1 MVLIPLAESVLDD
14 YEGNSWF
21 INHLCDGLS
30 HEESLIQPGFEA
42 NCFNWV
48 MGHIVSQRISVLEV
62 LGLEPIWS
70 PDIFSLYKTG
80 SDPISPKNARKLS
93 LLIEDLAESD
103 RLLKDALE
111 NVTGDFLEDVV
122 ETDRGEKQRLKHLED
137 FHWHETIHIGQL
149 DMLRALALSRREKT
163 S

>member
-1 MVLIPLAESVLDD
+1 MIQLAETMLDD

-21 INHLCDGLS
+21 INRLCDGLS

-48 MGHIVSQRISVLEV
+48 MGHIVSRRNSVLEV

-70 PDIFSLYKTG
+70 TDIFSLYKTG
-80 SDPISPKNARKLS
+80 SDPISPENARKLN

-103 RLLKDALE
+103 DLLKDALE
-111 NVTGDFLEDVV
+111 NVTGEFLEDIV
-122 ETDRGEKQRLKHLED
+122 ETDRGEKQRLKHLKD

-149 DMLRALALSRREKT
+149 DMLRALALSRRV
-163 S
+163 SAS